1 MIDRPDPDAAAAPA
15 EAGAVA
21 HAGRGRPE
29 GVSGSEPISTPAA
42 GSLDPDP
49 SVPSTSAAPA
59 PPTQTSGPP
68 PLPCA
73 SPLPPYAPLASPPYP
88 PYPPYPPSVPPLPP
102 SASPPY
108 PPSASPP
115 YPPYP
120 PSASPPYPPA
130 APPPPPYPPFAPT
143 ADGATAAPAA
153 EPGFSPPH
161 SPVAT
166 WAGSLPPD
174 PTVSAKRGR
183 LGWILA
189 SVGAVVVVAAFFV
202 TQAVLGGAYEADVR
216 ALERSVSAAAYAQSR
231 AETAGAGLRTQLDAG
246 QQIVDHATADLA
258 DAEATRVLAAG
269 IGVGADVAGKVEEA
283 ASASLPAVP
292 TGAPFWLWELIPAL
306 GEVQEA
312 SADAQLAAQT
322 ARSGADDA
330 DDAGDAL
337 GESAIPVFASTAE
350 FSPVIIE
357 QNLSAQATTVIAFR
371 RAAEEV
377 PAQQELSTASAAAF
391 LTYIDAAG
399 ALRQSQA
406 SEMAE
411 KQGPL
416 LDERLAVEDFARSL
430 SGGVLLD
437 FDWARLVNGYGE
449 RGSMG
454 GEARWWYEDG
464 GHSTIRLSD
473 SVAEEWPNARSKALV
488 AHEVGHA
495 ITAKCIEMIDEDLR
509 NDRDTLE
516 AWATAWAIGLGFT
529 NDANG
534 VQAYGY
540 PSQEMIDL
548 AKGCR

>member
-1 MIDRPDPDAAAAPA
+1 MIDRPDAAAAPA
-15 EAGAVA
+15 EAGAAPGAVTGA
-21 HAGRGRPE
+21 ARGLPE
-29 GVSGSEPISTPAA
+29 GAPGGEPIRTPAA
-42 GSLDPDP
+42 GSLAP
-49 SVPSTSAAPA
+49 VPQYPPPA
-59 PPTQTSGPP
+59 PP
-68 PLPCA
+68 
-73 SPLPPYAPLASPPYP
+73 YPYP
-88 PYPPYPPSVPPLPP
+88 PPALPYPYPYPPPALPPAASSPPPALPYPSPPSVPPSYPP
-102 SASPPY
+102 IAPTAGGAMAAPGAAPGFPPPY
-108 PPSASPP
+108 GPVATTVGPLLPD
-115 YPPYP
+115 
-120 PSASPPYPPA
+120 PA
-130 APPPPPYPPFAPT
+130 APGKDPT
-143 ADGATAAPAA
+143 A
-153 EPGFSPPH
+153 PG
-161 SPVAT
+161 
-166 WAGSLPPD
+166 
-174 PTVSAKRGR
+174 KRGR

-189 SVGAVVVVAAFFV
+189 SVGAVVVIAAFFV
-202 TQAVLGGAYEADVR
+202 TQAVLSATYEADVR

-258 DAEATRVLAAG
+258 DAEATRGLATD
-269 IGVGADVAGKVEEA
+269 IGVGADVADTVEEA
-283 ASASLPAVP
+283 ASASLPTVP
-292 TGAPFWLWELIPAL
+292 TGTPFWLWELIPAL

-312 SADAQLAAQT
+312 GADAQLATQA

-330 DDAGDAL
+330 DDAEDAL
-337 GESAIPVFASTAE
+337 GRSAVPVFASTAE
-350 FSPVIIE
+350 FSAAIIE

-377 PAQQELSTASAAAF
+377 PAQQELSPESAAAF
-391 LTYIDAAG
+391 VTYIDAAG
-399 ALRQSQA
+399 ELRRSQA

-437 FDWARLVNGYGE
+437 FDWSRLVNGYGE

-454 GEARWWYEDG
+454 GEARWWYDDG

-473 SVAEEWPNARSKALV
+473 SVAEEWPSARSKALV

-509 NDRDTLE
+509 DDRDTLE

-540 PSQEMIDL
+540 PSQDMIDL